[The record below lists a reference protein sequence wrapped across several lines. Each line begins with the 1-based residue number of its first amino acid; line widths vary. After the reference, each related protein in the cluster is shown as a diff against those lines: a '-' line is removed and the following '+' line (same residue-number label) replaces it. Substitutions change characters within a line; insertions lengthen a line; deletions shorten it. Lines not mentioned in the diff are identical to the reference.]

1 MPNAPTTAVA
11 RARANFD
18 HIRRHNGAVN
28 AIMTVTEDAALADAE
43 RADAAAAEGR
53 WLGLL
58 HGMTVA
64 VKDNID
70 TAGVLTTS
78 GAMFL
83 ADHIPNADAA
93 VVQRLRTNGAVIVG
107 KATMHELAFGI
118 RTENP
123 VAGVCRNPWALDRV
137 PGGSSGGSGAAV
149 ATDMCV
155 GALGTDTGGSVRLP
169 AAMTGVVGLRPTHGR
184 LSIRGILP
192 VSVTHDTVGPMAR
205 RVEDVAR
212 LFAALAGHDPL
223 DPQSREGALENFL
236 PTLGEGIEGTR
247 IGIPKSFYFENLNAD
262 VERGVRAAASVLES
276 LGSVLEEITLKG
288 ADRAHAWAQT
298 IIYSDICAVHAD
310 RFENHPEQ
318 FLASVYERMKAGSD
332 YTGVDYARALRAR
345 EAWRETL
352 RRVFESVDMVLMP
365 TTPGEPPPLDDS
377 RTLKAATDDA
387 TRYTY
392 GGALAG
398 VPSLSL
404 PCGFTS
410 AGLPIGVMLEAAWCG
425 EPLLLRAGVA
435 YQGVT
440 DWHRRRPPILEAQP
454 NT

>member
-78 GAMFL
+78 DAMFL

-137 PGGSSGGSGAAV
+137 PGGSSGESGAAV

-192 VSVTHDTVGPMAR
+192 VSVTHDTVGPR

-247 IGIPKSFYFENLNAD
+247 IGIPKSFYFENLD

-310 RFENHPEQ
+310 RFERGLYIRVTISLQPIFACGITESQ
-318 FLASVYERMKAGSD
+318 FGGHGYGTEGTGQEWSQGHLASRNHQYVSER
-332 YTGVDYARALRAR
+332 
-345 EAWRETL
+345 
-352 RRVFESVDMVLMP
+352 
-365 TTPGEPPPLDDS
+365 
-377 RTLKAATDDA
+377 
-387 TRYTY
+387 
-392 GGALAG
+392 
-398 VPSLSL
+398 
-404 PCGFTS
+404 
-410 AGLPIGVMLEAAWCG
+410 
-425 EPLLLRAGVA
+425 
-435 YQGVT
+435 
-440 DWHRRRPPILEAQP
+440 
-454 NT
+454 